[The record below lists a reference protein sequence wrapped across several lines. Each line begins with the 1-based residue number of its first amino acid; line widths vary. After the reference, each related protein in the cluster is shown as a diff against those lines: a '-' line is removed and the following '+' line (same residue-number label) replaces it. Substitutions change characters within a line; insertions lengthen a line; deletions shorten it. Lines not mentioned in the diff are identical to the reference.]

1 MEIIEFNDYATVA
14 TAKAK
19 DEPLMAVIAFDG
31 SKAYV
36 CHLDDGVEH
45 HILLMKVGYTGT
57 EIDKFFRIIFDQE
70 GADWTFICPPD
81 YKNIKYRA
89 KRIKQFYKDGI
100 SAISEFLADFGYL
113 CDIKIPKRY
122 SRHLNAMLEDEY

>member
-1 MEIIEFNDYATVA
+1 MEIIEFNDYASVS
-14 TAKAK
+14 TAKEK
-19 DEPLMAVIAFDG
+19 DEPLMAVISFDG

-45 HILLMKVGYTGT
+45 SILLMKVGYKGT
-57 EIDKFFRIIFDQE
+57 EIDQFFRIIFDKE
-70 GADWTFICPPD
+70 GADWTFVCPPG
-81 YKNIKYRA
+81 YKGIKYRS

-113 CDIKIPKRY
+113 CDIKIPRRY
-122 SRHLNAMLEDEY
+122 SRHLNAMLDDE

>member
-1 MEIIEFNDYATVA
+1 MEIIEYNDYETVA
-14 TAKAK
+14 NARAK
-19 DEPLMAVIAFDG
+19 DEHLMAVIAFDG

-45 HILLMKVGYTGT
+45 HILLRKVGYTGM
-57 EIDKFFRIIFDQE
+57 EIDRFFRIIFDKE

-81 YKNIKYRA
+81 YKHIKYRS
-89 KRIKQFYKDGI
+89 KRMKQFYKDGI

-113 CDIKIPKRY
+113 CDIKIPRRY
-122 SRHLNAMLEDEY
+122 HRHLDAMLEEE

>member
-1 MEIIEFNDYATVA
+1 MEITEYNDYESVKNARE
-14 TAKAK
+14 K
-19 DEPLMAVIAFDG
+19 DEPLMAVISFDG

-36 CHLDDGVEH
+36 CHIDDGVEH
-45 HILLMKVGYTGT
+45 HILLIKVGYKGT
-57 EIDKFFRIIFDQE
+57 EIDEFFRIIFDKD

-81 YKNIKYRA
+81 YKNITYKSE
-89 KRIKQFYKDGI
+89 RIKQFYKDGI

-122 SRHLNAMLEDEY
+122 SRHLNAMLEDK

>member
-1 MEIIEFNDYATVA
+1 MEIIEYNDYESVKNARE
-14 TAKAK
+14 K
-19 DEPLMAVIAFDG
+19 DEPLMAVISFDG

-36 CHLDDGVEH
+36 CHIDDGVEH
-45 HILLMKVGYTGT
+45 HILLMKVGYKGT
-57 EIDKFFRIIFDQE
+57 ETDEFFRIIFDKD

-81 YKNIKYRA
+81 YKNITYKS

-122 SRHLNAMLEDEY
+122 SRHLNVMLEDE

>member
-1 MEIIEFNDYATVA
+1 MEIIEFNDYESVA
-14 TAKAK
+14 NAKAK

-45 HILLMKVGYTGT
+45 HILLMKVGYTGR
-57 EIDKFFRIIFDQE
+57 EIDQFFRIIFDKE

-81 YKNIKYRA
+81 YKNIKYRS

-100 SAISEFLADFGYL
+100 STISEFLADFGYL
-113 CDIKIPKRY
+113 CNIIIPSRY
-122 SRHLNAMLEDEY
+122 SRHLDAMLEDD